1 MGKDYLVKGAK
12 LMCVNGKGIVELDIP
27 NEHGYDEKGR
37 AKANCTDCKEKDNI
51 PYFEACR
58 KNEETHLCKGYMEL
72 AEKWENMSTGPARA
86 EKIDKEEAI
95 TMDSVL
101 VCNKGGLILPVTSG
115 QEERMMLEGAM
126 FGLRYLKS
134 IGWARGKGLGCQIF
148 GWDPI
153 NMNTG
158 NFLYEKE
165 DLIIPGMTRLSFKAS
180 YNSMDETR
188 GSMGEGW
195 HHNHETCLRREK
207 AGMLTLCRG
216 DGKEI
221 PYRPLAGGLYAPVM
235 GDKGLLAESSGGW
248 RYVDGEGEEHIFS
261 PEGRLLVHKDKK
273 GSTRTYT
280 YNEKGQVTSV
290 EGAGGIRLLFRYNK
304 ENNLISVKDHTDREV
319 RLWYRYGKLWKFVNA
334 LEYEYTYGYNENGK
348 LESVLTPRGITG
360 VKNEY
365 DAKGRVL
372 KQKLP
377 DGSTVELRYDDAN
390 MRTYLKEPD
399 GNLVFYECDDK
410 SRNTRTVYQDGEETY
425 QYNDRNQK
433 TLYVD
438 KNGNATRYR
447 YDGEGN
453 LTGITNALKE
463 QAEFTYDKKGR
474 MLTAAVDGKKRVI
487 NAYDEK
493 GRLIETADAAGRSR
507 KTDYD
512 EKGLPV
518 CLTQPDGSRFQ
529 ITRDERGNIEKIT
542 DPYGGETS
550 YAYDGLNRVAATT
563 DAEGN
568 VTSYEYDA
576 RNHLIKV
583 SSPEGNTRTYT
594 YNESGKPVQMEDFD
608 EGTLSITYN
617 ALGKP
622 EKLTDKEGRAVK
634 RFYNEMGKLSEE
646 ISPGGAATRF
656 TYDKNSRLVRAEIRK
671 GAKEEEAAS
680 VVSYAYDPAGN
691 LLKTQAGNGKEVLSE
706 TSYVYDALNRVI
718 QVIDPAGGKTV
729 YAYDRTGHV
738 SSITDAAGNRRSFAY
753 NDAGEL
759 TEETDIRGN
768 TIRYEYNLLGQL
780 SSVTDGMGRKTRHY
794 YLPGGR
800 LEKTVY
806 PDGREMRYA
815 YDKLG
820 RVVRKT
826 DGQGYT
832 LNYTYDCMGRVL
844 STASSA
850 GQKKTYTYD
859 AAGNVTSMKDANG
872 NTTVYEYTL
881 SGRLKAVTDALGNR
895 AEYAY
900 DKEDRLIYICQMG
913 KNGEEN
919 RETFYERDPLG
930 QVECIRD
937 ALGCEEHF
945 RYDALGRTILKTD
958 REGYRTEYE
967 YTPDGKVKHIAYGD
981 GTGVEMEYTALR
993 QLRAV
998 KDWLGETRIER
1009 DEAGA
1014 PTEITDHKGRTVS
1027 YEWGSMGERRS
1038 ITYPDGRKALYEY
1051 DGLLRLQKMQI
1062 QGDEG
1067 EGGSLSRIGLSG
1079 RTAGRPEEINYKY
1092 DEMGRLAEKLLPEG
1106 MRTRWLYDERGQLRE
1121 LVHEDRYGVLDRY
1134 QYEYDLM
1141 GNKTAITKERRG
1153 LKEESGRYEYG
1164 YDSLSRLASVSK
1176 DGDAIRAYAYDSFGN
1191 RSSLEDFG
1199 RGRNTSYHYDALNR
1213 LMYKEE
1219 GGART
1224 DYGYDKRGNLVR
1236 EETEGR
1242 LLHGYEYGAMNRLS
1256 KSWNDKGGESLYLYN
1271 GLGQRMG
1278 RSINGREED
1287 YLLDLTKPYH
1297 NLMEIYKGEECSQ
1310 RFYLDGT
1317 AAAVEEA
1324 SKIRKTQGRSPF
1336 PGLHYYLQDELGS
1349 PVRVSGYGEKESSSA
1364 GRNNYLTYGY
1374 DEFGNDPGEEL
1385 EEAGIP
1391 NPYDR
1396 QGMEQPLGYTGY
1408 RYDEGSGTYFAQ
1420 AREYQS
1426 KSGRFMAEDVLKGK
1440 GTIPETLNRYKYCF
1454 CNPLTIID
1462 KNGMDGYYFYDP
1474 EMYTGLNSEGKEY
1487 TLDVEKIRDM
1497 DIAYLEE
1504 EYHTTIHAIAM
1515 DPTTNPNYT
1524 TFEEAWNEMNDSEEI
1539 EVVVIL
1545 THSNDNHFVTDSK
1558 INDDNK
1564 RVTTAT
1570 VEREGI
1576 DQLEEKDIN
1585 TLYLFGCNMGL
1596 TDRTGKDN
1604 NSLASQFY
1612 ANGHMAGINEIIA
1625 SDGSICHGYAG
1636 ELRTLYVIP
1645 GSYHEKNEE
1654 IDGFKRYTYQNGAL
1668 QVEEIDIR
1676 TYWTNLSDKGYSDSE
1691 EMCSGKGK
1699 KMEKGKEK
1707 K

>member
-27 NEHGYDEKGR
+27 QEHGYDEKGR

-165 DLIIPGMTRLSFKAS
+165 DLVIPGMSRLSFKVS

-195 HHNHETCLRREK
+195 HHNHETRLRREK

-235 GDKGLLAESSGGW
+235 GDKGLLAESSEGW

-273 GSTRTYT
+273 GSKRTYS

-334 LEYEYTYGYNENGK
+334 LGYEYTYGYNENGK
-348 LESVLTPRGITG
+348 LESVLTSRGITG

-372 KQKLP
+372 KQSLP

-399 GNLVFYECDDK
+399 GNLVFYECDEK

-487 NAYDEK
+487 NTYDEK
-493 GRLIETADAAGRSR
+493 GRLVETTDAAGRSR

-518 CLTQPDGSRFQ
+518 CLTQPDGSRFW

-568 VTSYEYDA
+568 TTSYRYDA
-576 RNHLIKV
+576 GNRLLKV
-583 SSPEGNTRTYT
+583 TNPEGNTRSYT

-608 EGTLSITYN
+608 GGTLSITYN
-617 ALGKP
+617 SMGKP
-622 EKLTDKEGRAVK
+622 EKLTDKEGRGVK
-634 RFYNEMGKLSEE
+634 RSYNEMGKLSEE
-646 ISPGGAATRF
+646 ISAGGAATRF
-656 TYDKNSRLVRAEIRK
+656 TYDKNSRLARAEIRK

-706 TSYVYDALNRVI
+706 TSYVYDALNRVT

-729 YAYDRTGHV
+729 YTYDRTGHV
-738 SSITDAAGNRRSFAY
+738 ASITDPAGNRRSFAY

-759 TEETDIRGN
+759 AEETDIRGN
-768 TIRYEYNLLGQL
+768 TIRYEYNLLGQF
-780 SSVTDGMGRKTRHY
+780 SSITDGMGRKTRHC

-806 PDGREMRYA
+806 PDGREMRYV

-881 SGRLKAVTDALGNR
+881 SGRLKAVTDTLGNR

-913 KNGEEN
+913 TEGEEN

-937 ALGCEEHF
+937 ALGSEEHF

-958 REGYRTEYE
+958 RDGYRTEYK

-993 QLRAV
+993 QLCAV

-1062 QGDEG
+1062 QRDGE
-1067 EGGSLSRIGLSG
+1067 EGGSLSGISSFG

-1092 DEMGRLAEKLLPEG
+1092 DEMGRLSEKLLPEG

-1176 DGDAIRAYAYDSFGN
+1176 DGDAVRAYAYDSFGN

-1324 SKIRKTQGRSPF
+1324 SKIRKTQGRRPF

-1349 PVRVSGYGEKESSSA
+1349 PVRVSGYGEKEDAPA

-1420 AREYQS
+1420 MREYQS
-1426 KSGRFMAEDVLKGK
+1426 KSGRFMAEDVIKG
-1440 GTIPETLNRYKYCF
+1440 
-1454 CNPLTIID
+1454 
-1462 KNGMDGYYFYDP
+1462 NG
-1474 EMYTGLNSEGKEY
+1474 
-1487 TLDVEKIRDM
+1487 
-1497 DIAYLEE
+1497 A
-1504 EYHTTIHAIAM
+1504 
-1515 DPTTNPNYT
+1515 
-1524 TFEEAWNEMNDSEEI
+1524 
-1539 EVVVIL
+1539 
-1545 THSNDNHFVTDSK
+1545 
-1558 INDDNK
+1558 
-1564 RVTTAT
+1564 
-1570 VEREGI
+1570 
-1576 DQLEEKDIN
+1576 
-1585 TLYLFGCNMGL
+1585 
-1596 TDRTGKDN
+1596 
-1604 NSLASQFY
+1604 
-1612 ANGHMAGINEIIA
+1612 
-1625 SDGSICHGYAG
+1625 
-1636 ELRTLYVIP
+1636 ELRTLNQYIYCCNSPVNYVDLDGKSPITQQEANEIIWNYFLSQLNNTINAKKAKWDVYVNSVKESWNDAVNSIQT
-1645 GSYHEKNEE
+1645 GVSDAVDNIKDFVGTKVVEIRNKLSQNNGTFTEKISINGNALFGGYADIGVSYDWKGNVAIQWSYAVTGVNDTASVGILDAGASVGWTFTDAEDVDGLLGPSSAIGASGGYLGYAAIDLISFEDMSDMNGDV
-1654 IDGFKRYTYQNGAL
+1654 DGFQIGGGVGIGMDVHLTETYTNNIFKFNIYDVLLKILGQEG
-1668 QVEEIDIR
+1668 E
-1676 TYWTNLSDKGYSDSE
+1676 
-1691 EMCSGKGK
+1691 CSQ
-1699 KMEKGKEK
+1699 
-1707 K
+1707 

>member
-27 NEHGYDEKGR
+27 QEHGYDEKGR

-165 DLIIPGMTRLSFKAS
+165 DLVIPGMSRLSFKAF

-195 HHNHETCLRREK
+195 HHNHETHLRREK

-235 GDKGLLAESSGGW
+235 GDKGLLAESSEGW

-334 LEYEYTYGYNENGK
+334 LGYEYTYGYNENGK

-372 KQKLP
+372 KQNLP

-542 DPYGGETS
+542 DPYGGETI

-576 RNHLIKV
+576 RNHLTKV
-583 SSPEGNTRTYT
+583 TSPEGNTRTYT

-608 EGTLSITYN
+608 GGTLSIAYN
-617 ALGKP
+617 SMGKP
-622 EKLTDKEGRAVK
+622 EKLTDKEGRGVK
-634 RFYNEMGKLSEE
+634 RSYNEMGKLSEE
-646 ISPGGAATRF
+646 ISPGGAVTGF
-656 TYDKNSRLVRAEIRK
+656 TYDKNSRLTRVEIRK

-680 VVSYAYDPAGN
+680 AVSYAYDPVGN
-691 LLKTQAGNGKEVLSE
+691 LLKTQAGDGKEVLSE

-718 QVIDPAGGKTV
+718 QVIDPSGGKTV
-729 YAYDRTGHV
+729 YTYDRTGHV

-759 TEETDIRGN
+759 AEETDIRGN
-768 TIRYEYNLLGQL
+768 TTRYEYNLLGQL

-820 RVVRKT
+820 RVTART

-844 STASSA
+844 SVSSSA

-859 AAGNVTSMKDANG
+859 AAGNATSMTDANG

-913 KNGEEN
+913 KEGEEN

-937 ALGCEEHF
+937 ALGNEEYF

-993 QLRAV
+993 QLCAV

-1009 DEAGA
+1009 DALGA

-1062 QGDEG
+1062 QRDAG
-1067 EGGSLSRIGLSG
+1067 ESGSLSGISLSG

-1092 DEMGRLAEKLLPEG
+1092 DEMGRLSEKLLPEG

-1199 RGRNTSYHYDALNR
+1199 RGRNTFYHYDALNR

-1236 EETEGR
+1236 EEMEGK

-1310 RFYLDGT
+1310 RFYLDGA

-1324 SKIRKTQGRSPF
+1324 SKIRKTQGRRPF
-1336 PGLHYYLQDELGS
+1336 SGLHYYLQDELGS
-1349 PVRVSGYGEKESSSA
+1349 PVRVSGYGEKESAPA

-1426 KSGRFMAEDVLKGK
+1426 KSGRFMAEDVIKGNGAVTMVLNQYSYCWNNPILWIDLNGMWPAWLVGIYAHLQLEAEFIAYYGVGELRDIFVEHK
-1440 GTIPETLNRYKYCF
+1440 FPDAVGFTNVYIPGGGKTGGRGFADMVL
-1454 CNPLTIID
+1454 ID
-1462 KNGMDGYYFYDP
+1462 KTSVNIYEIKPQSYY
-1474 EMYTGLNSEGKEY
+1474 
-1487 TLDVEKIRDM
+1487 
-1497 DIAYLEE
+1497 
-1504 EYHTTIHAIAM
+1504 
-1515 DPTTNPNYT
+1515 
-1524 TFEEAWNEMNDSEEI
+1524 
-1539 EVVVIL
+1539 
-1545 THSNDNHFVTDSK
+1545 
-1558 INDDNK
+1558 
-1564 RVTTAT
+1564 
-1570 VEREGI
+1570 
-1576 DQLEEKDIN
+1576 EKDI
-1585 TLYLFGCNMGL
+1585 
-1596 TDRTGKDN
+1596 
-1604 NSLASQFY
+1604 
-1612 ANGHMAGINEIIA
+1612 
-1625 SDGSICHGYAG
+1625 
-1636 ELRTLYVIP
+1636 
-1645 GSYHEKNEE
+1645 
-1654 IDGFKRYTYQNGAL
+1654 
-1668 QVEEIDIR
+1668 
-1676 TYWTNLSDKGYSDSE
+1676 
-1691 EMCSGKGK
+1691 GK
-1699 KMEKGKEK
+1699 KQLENYIDKYPKTNENIVQSGQRVYMEPMLDIEQPFILDPKGTTIVYHMYDDKEGMIYYEILENEK
-1707 K
+1707 EYSAQEVMQKVKATELSGLDYIMWLSWGGTLLTEDLLNKARMSMLPLIMDEDILKEILFRYIPNDSGTCEVNA

>member
-27 NEHGYDEKGR
+27 KEHGYDEKGR
-37 AKANCTDCKEKDNI
+37 AKANCMDCEAETNI
-51 PYFEACR
+51 PYFEACK
-58 KNEETHLCKGYMEL
+58 KNEETHLCEGHMEL
-72 AEKWENMSTGPARA
+72 ADKWENMSTGASKA
-86 EKIDKEEAI
+86 EKIDNEDAI

-101 VCNKGGLILPVTSG
+101 VCKKGGLILPVTSG
-115 QEERMMLEGAM
+115 QEERMMLDGAL

-134 IGWARGKGLGCQIF
+134 MGWAKGKGLGCQIF

-158 NFLYEKE
+158 NFIYEKE
-165 DLIIPGMTRLSFKAS
+165 DLVIPGITRLSFKIF
-180 YNSMDETR
+180 YNSMDEAC
-188 GSMGEGW
+188 GSIGEGW
-195 HHNHETCLRREK
+195 HHNHETYIRREK
-207 AGMLTLCRG
+207 AQMLTVCRG

-221 PYRPLAGGLYAPVM
+221 PYRALAGGLYAPVM
-235 GDKGLLAESSGGW
+235 GDKGLLAESKEGF
-248 RYVDGEGEEHIFS
+248 RYVNGEGEAYEFS
-261 PEGRLLVHKDKK
+261 PEGRLLVHKDKR
-273 GSTRTYT
+273 GSGITYS
-280 YNEKGQVTSV
+280 YNEKGQITSV
-290 EGAGGIRLLFRYNK
+290 EGAGGIRLSFRYNK
-304 ENNLISVKDHTDREV
+304 ENNLISIKDHTDREV
-319 RLWYRYGKLWKFVNA
+319 RLWYRYGKLWKFINP
-334 LEYEYTYGYNENGK
+334 LGFEYVYEYNENGK
-348 LESVLTPRGITG
+348 LESVLTPRGIVG
-360 VKNEY
+360 VRNEY

-372 KQKLP
+372 KQILP
-377 DGSTVELRYDDAN
+377 DGSIVELRYDDAN
-390 MRTYLKEPD
+390 MRTYLKEPN
-399 GNLVFYECDDK
+399 GNLVSYECDDK
-410 SRNTRTVYQDGEETY
+410 SRNIRTVYQDGEESCK
-425 QYNDRNQK
+425 YNDQNLR

-438 KNGNATRYR
+438 KNGNSTRYH
-447 YDGEGN
+447 YDAKGN

-463 QAEFTYDKKGR
+463 QAEFTYDKEGR
-474 MLTAAVDGKKRVI
+474 MLIAAVDGKKRI
-487 NAYDEK
+487 ANTYDEK
-493 GRLIETADAAGRSR
+493 GRLIETVDAAGRSR

-512 EKGLPV
+512 GKGLPV
-518 CLTQPDGSRFQ
+518 RLTQPDGSSFR
-529 ITRDERGNIEKIT
+529 IIRDERGNIEKIT

-550 YAYDGLNRVAATT
+550 YAYDELNRVAATT

-576 RNHLIKV
+576 RNHLTRVI
-583 SSPEGNTRTYT
+583 SPEGNTRTYT

-608 EGTLSITYN
+608 KGTLSITYN

-622 EKLTDKEGRAVK
+622 EKLTDKEGRVVK
-634 RFYNEMGKLSEE
+634 RSYNEMGKLSEE
-646 ISPGGAATRF
+646 ISPGGAATGF
-656 TYDKNSRLVRAEIRK
+656 TYDKNNRLTRVEIRK
-671 GAKEEEAAS
+671 GAKDAEAVS
-680 VVSYAYDPAGN
+680 VVSYAYDPVGN
-691 LLKTQAGNGKEVLSE
+691 LIKTQAGDGKEVLSE
-706 TSYVYDALNRVI
+706 TVYIYDALNRVSEAKS
-718 QVIDPAGGKTV
+718 PTGGKTV

-738 SSITDAAGNRRSFAY
+738 ASITDPAGNRRSFTY

-759 TEETDIRGN
+759 VEETDIRGN
-768 TIRYEYNLLGQL
+768 ITRYEYNLLGQL
-780 SSVTDGMGRKTRHY
+780 SCVTDGMGRKTRHS

-800 LEKTVY
+800 LNKTIY
-806 PDGREMRYA
+806 PDGRKMSYT

-820 RVVRKT
+820 RITAKA

-832 LNYTYDCMGRVL
+832 LNYIYDCMGRVL
-844 STASSA
+844 SVASSA

-859 AAGNVTSMKDANG
+859 AAGNVTSMTDAKG

-881 SGRLKAVTDALGNR
+881 SGRLKGVTDALGNR
-895 AEYAY
+895 VEYAY
-900 DKEDRLIYICQMG
+900 DNEDRLIYICQKG

-919 RETFYERDPLG
+919 RETFYERDTLG

-937 ALGCEEHF
+937 ALGNEEHF
-945 RYDALGRTILKTD
+945 CYDALGRTILKTD
-958 REGYRTEYE
+958 RDGYHTGYE
-967 YTPDGKVKHIAYGD
+967 YAGDGKIKHIAYDD
-981 GTGVEMEYTALR
+981 GTSVEMEYTALR
-993 QLRAV
+993 QLSAV
-998 KDWLGETRIER
+998 KDWLGETKIER
-1009 DEAGA
+1009 DAAGA
-1014 PTEITDHKGRTVS
+1014 PVEITDHKGRTLA
-1027 YEWGSMGERRS
+1027 YEWGSLGERRS
-1038 ITYPDGRKALYEY
+1038 ITYPDGRKALYQY
-1051 DGLLRLQKMQI
+1051 DELLRLQKMQI
-1062 QGDEG
+1062 EKNTED
-1067 EGGSLSRIGLSG
+1067 STYLIG
-1079 RTAGRPEEINYKY
+1079 AGRAAGRFEEINYKY
-1092 DEMGRLAEKLLPEG
+1092 DEMGRISEKLFPEG
-1106 MRTRWLYDERGQLRE
+1106 IRTKWLYDAGGQLKE
-1121 LVHEDRYGVLDRY
+1121 LVHEDDRGVLDRY

-1164 YDSLSRLASVSK
+1164 YDSLSRIAEVSK
-1176 DGDAIRAYAYDSFGN
+1176 DGNAIRAYAYDSFGN
-1191 RSSLEDFG
+1191 RSCLEDLEK
-1199 RGRNTSYHYDALNR
+1199 GRNTSYHYDALNR
-1213 LMYKEE
+1213 LMFKEE
-1219 GGART
+1219 GKART
-1224 DYGYDKRGNLVR
+1224 EYGYDGRGNLIR
-1236 EETEGR
+1236 EEMEEK

-1256 KSWNDKGGESLYLYN
+1256 KSWNDRGEESLYLYN

-1297 NLMEIYKGEECSQ
+1297 NLMGIYKNEECSQ
-1310 RFYLDGT
+1310 RFYFDGT
-1317 AAAVEEA
+1317 AAAMEEA
-1324 SKIRKTQGRSPF
+1324 SKGKKPLGRTAFS
-1336 PGLHYYLQDELGS
+1336 GLHYYLQDELGS
-1349 PVRVSGYGEKESSSA
+1349 PLRVSGFRAKEGAVA

-1374 DEFGNDPGEEL
+1374 DEFGNDLGEEL

-1396 QGMEQPLGYTGY
+1396 QGIEQPFGYTGY

-1420 AREYQS
+1420 AREYLAGNGMFGA
-1426 KSGRFMAEDVLKGK
+1426 KDVLKGK

-1474 EMYTGLNSEGKEY
+1474 EMYSGLDSEGEEY

-1504 EYHTTIHAIAM
+1504 EYHTTIHAVAM

-1570 VEREGI
+1570 VKREGI

-1691 EMCSGKGK
+1691 EICSGKGK

>member
-165 DLIIPGMTRLSFKAS
+165 DLVIPGMSRLSFKAF

-195 HHNHETCLRREK
+195 HHNHETRLRREK

-273 GSTRTYT
+273 GSTKTYT

-304 ENNLISVKDHTDREV
+304 ENNLISIKDHTDREV

-334 LEYEYTYGYNENGK
+334 LGYEYTYGYNENGK

-372 KQKLP
+372 KQNLP

-474 MLTAAVDGKKRVI
+474 MLTAAVDGKKRVT
-487 NAYDEK
+487 NTYDEK
-493 GRLIETADAAGRSR
+493 GRLIETTDAAGRSR

-512 EKGLPV
+512 EKGLPI

-568 VTSYEYDA
+568 TTSYRYDA
-576 RNHLIKV
+576 GNRLLKV
-583 SSPEGNTRTYT
+583 TNPEGNTRSYT

-608 EGTLSITYN
+608 GGTLSIAYN
-617 ALGKP
+617 SMGKP

-634 RFYNEMGKLSEE
+634 RSYNEMGKLSEE
-646 ISPGGAATRF
+646 ISAGGAAARF
-656 TYDKNSRLVRAEIRK
+656 TYDKNSRLARAEIRK

-680 VVSYAYDPAGN
+680 VVSYAYDPVGN
-691 LLKTQAGNGKEVLSE
+691 LLKTQAGDGKEVLSE

-738 SSITDAAGNRRSFAY
+738 ASITDPAGNRRSFAY

-759 TEETDIRGN
+759 AEETDIRGN

-780 SSVTDGMGRKTRHY
+780 SCVTDGMGRKTRHY

-844 STASSA
+844 SIASSA

-900 DKEDRLIYICQMG
+900 DKEDRLVYICQMG

-937 ALGCEEHF
+937 ALGNEEHF

-1051 DGLLRLQKMQI
+1051 DGLLRLQKMRI
-1062 QGDEG
+1062 QRDAG
-1067 EGGSLSRIGLSG
+1067 EGGSLSGISSFG
-1079 RTAGRPEEINYKY
+1079 RTAGKPEEINYKY
-1092 DEMGRLAEKLLPEG
+1092 DEMGRLSEKLLPEG

-1121 LVHEDRYGVLDRY
+1121 LVHEDRYGVLDRC

-1176 DGDAIRAYAYDSFGN
+1176 DGDAVRAYAYDSFGN

-1199 RGRNTSYHYDALNR
+1199 RERNTSYHYDALNR

-1219 GGART
+1219 GGERT

-1236 EETEGR
+1236 EETEGK

-1324 SKIRKTQGRSPF
+1324 SKIRKTQGRRPF
-1336 PGLHYYLQDELGS
+1336 SGLHYYLQDELGS
-1349 PVRVSGYGEKESSSA
+1349 PVRVSGYGEKEDAPA

-1426 KSGRFMAEDVLKGK
+1426 KSGRFMAEDVIKG
-1440 GTIPETLNRYKYCF
+1440 
-1454 CNPLTIID
+1454 
-1462 KNGMDGYYFYDP
+1462 NG
-1474 EMYTGLNSEGKEY
+1474 
-1487 TLDVEKIRDM
+1487 
-1497 DIAYLEE
+1497 A
-1504 EYHTTIHAIAM
+1504 
-1515 DPTTNPNYT
+1515 
-1524 TFEEAWNEMNDSEEI
+1524 
-1539 EVVVIL
+1539 
-1545 THSNDNHFVTDSK
+1545 
-1558 INDDNK
+1558 
-1564 RVTTAT
+1564 
-1570 VEREGI
+1570 
-1576 DQLEEKDIN
+1576 
-1585 TLYLFGCNMGL
+1585 
-1596 TDRTGKDN
+1596 
-1604 NSLASQFY
+1604 
-1612 ANGHMAGINEIIA
+1612 
-1625 SDGSICHGYAG
+1625 
-1636 ELRTLYVIP
+1636 ELRTLNQYIYCCNSPVNYVDLDGKSPITQQEANEIIWNYFLSQLNNTINAKKAKWDVYVNSVKESWNDAVNSIQT
-1645 GSYHEKNEE
+1645 GVSDAVDNIKDFVGTKVVEIRNKLSQNNGTFTEKISINGNALFGGYADIGVSYDWKGNVAIQWSYAVTGVNDTASVGILDAGASVGWTFTDAEDVDGLLGPSSAIGASGGYLGYAAIDLISFEDMSDMNGDV
-1654 IDGFKRYTYQNGAL
+1654 DGFQIGGGVGIGMDVHLTETYTNNIFKFNIYDVLLKILGQEG
-1668 QVEEIDIR
+1668 E
-1676 TYWTNLSDKGYSDSE
+1676 
-1691 EMCSGKGK
+1691 CSQ
-1699 KMEKGKEK
+1699 
-1707 K
+1707 